1 MAFPSNDR
9 MTWTDFVEQFI
20 RTMVCNWPGSTRSLV
35 LSLRVGYVVLST
47 VLLVGLWRVTA
58 MMSWLADGLMATA
71 ACLLFAYFFERSE
84 GD

>member
-1 MAFPSNDR
+1 MAFRSDHR
-9 MTWTDFVEQFI
+9 ITWADLVAQFI

-35 LSLRVGYVVLST
+35 LSLRVSYVIFST

-58 MMSWLADGLMATA
+58 MMSWLADGLMATV

-84 GD
+84 GE